1 MIVSSDNIDS
11 SLFERVKASKSIAEA
26 HEAWIKSRGGR
37 MTASSVWQLFTSK
50 LVQASNDTVEKYIM
64 EKVAESLGAYNPSF
78 SSAATTW
85 GHKNELEAVEEYEKR
100 TGQEVYA
107 KGDQQTFIPH
117 LEFGGCTPDGLIGV
131 DGGLQVK
138 CPYNPANHI
147 KYLLFQDQNDLK
159 LKEHKYYVQ
168 VQTEL
173 MVTGRKWWDFV
184 SYDPRI
190 EEPKLR
196 LKILRVYPDPYF
208 LPVLKTALE
217 EANDKMSSI
226 ILQLKNIKT

>member
-1 MIVSSDNIDS
+1 MIISSDNIDS
-11 SLFERVKASKSIAEA
+11 SLFERAKASKSISEA
-26 HEAWIKSRGGR
+26 HEAWVKSRGGR
-37 MTASSVWQLFTSK
+37 MTASSVWQLFTAK
-50 LVQASNDTVEKYIM
+50 LAQASNETVEKYIM
-64 EKVAESLGAYNPSF
+64 EKVAEYFGAYNPSF

-100 TGQEVYA
+100 TGQEVRN
-107 KGDQQTFIPH
+107 KGDQQAFIPH
-117 LEFGGCTPDGLIGV
+117 LEFGGCTPDGLIGQ

-147 KYLLFQDQNDLK
+147 KYLMLQDQNDLK

-208 LPVLKTALE
+208 LPTLDAALE
-217 EANDKMSSI
+217 DANEKMKTI
-226 ILQLKNIKT
+226 IEQLKNITT